1 MMTENL
7 RKMLSLDTKTPAV
20 LIVNEF
26 QYHVKIVSMV
36 KKIGG
41 FITSSYM
48 FGPRNLFVSS

>member
-7 RKMLSLDTKTPAV
+7 RKILSLDTTTPAI
-20 LIVNEF
+20 LTVNGF
-26 QYHVKIVSMV
+26 RYHVKIVSMV

-41 FITSSYM
+41 FITSSYI